1 MGQMEN
7 TSQIAKEFAEEMEKK
22 NRKEKITN
30 WMPVGILVF
39 LIVMLSVVADGFL
52 TMYNFR

>member
-30 WMPVGILVF
+30 WMPVGKIGRASCRDRVSLCV
-39 LIVMLSVVADGFL
+39 
-52 TMYNFR
+52 